1 MLKAY
6 IKKIWQKYSQGD
18 AREESYYSILEDL
31 LNEYAKFSKRNNVSI
46 TQLPKKTEAGSPDFR
61 IWDGSQQITGY
72 IEAKAPT
79 VKDLDEIAA
88 SEQLQRYL
96 KNFPNLILTNFLEF
110 KLYRNGELKDS
121 VLIGRQD
128 TLLRIGIKPPA
139 EHEQAFKN
147 LLDKFFSFSLPKD
160 YTAETLAHVL
170 ADKTRFLREEVVK
183 EEVKK
188 EKSSLTG
195 FYDAFKKYLIS
206 DLSMGGFVDLFSQTI
221 VYGLFAARMRA
232 GENFDRKHA
241 YDNIPKTIGILSELF
256 KFISL
261 GEVPE
266 QMKWGID
273 DIANVLSVVD
283 VKRIFSEYYHS
294 GKGKDPVVY
303 FYETF
308 LSIYNPNLRE
318 RRGVY
323 YTPEPVV
330 KYIVNSL
337 NEILKDKIN
346 IVGGLSDRR
355 VTVLDPAAG
364 TLSFITE
371 AVQCAI
377 KEFTEKYGE
386 GNKQKFIKEH
396 ILNDFYAF
404 ELMMAPYAIGH
415 IKFSFILE
423 EEGYTLTD
431 VERPNFYLTNTLE
444 MKTLEK
450 TNLPLMSALSEESH
464 LAEAVK
470 KDTPILVI
478 MGNPPYSVSS
488 MNKSDFIEEAMKVYK
503 EDVKNER
510 NIQPLSNDY
519 IKFIRF
525 AHWKID
531 QSKKGVIGMIT
542 DNSYLSGIIHR
553 GMRKKLLKSFDE
565 IYILNLHGNSRIGE
579 KTPEGNKDENVFDI
593 MQGVSISLFIK
604 SGEHKGLGKVYYQ
617 DVFGLREDKY
627 NFLGTHS
634 FRTTD
639 WKELNPIEP
648 YYFFVEKDFSMQEEY
663 DKFWKITEIFKIPS
677 SDVAT
682 HRDHFLIGFTS
693 GVNTHRDDFVIGFTK
708 EEVEQKMLTFTSDL
722 PDEIVREGL
731 NLKDTTDWKVEVARE
746 KVKKIDWRKHI
757 RQYAYRPFDI
767 RYICYLS
774 YLIDRDRIELMKNF
788 FEENLGI
795 ILRRT
800 AENTVNWRQ
809 VFICKDILDANYLSA
824 RTYVFSLYHYPSS
837 GKNHLFEESA
847 EQNNKLPNLN
857 PELIQKLN
865 ETYKTDVTPEQVFNY
880 IYSVLYSNIYR
891 EKYAE
896 FLKIDFPKVP
906 FTSDYNLFKK
916 MGELGKKL
924 VDLHLLSSSELYN
937 PISKFRGQGSG
948 MVEKVKYYGEEKR
961 VYINNDNYFDSV
973 EKEVFEYQIGGY
985 QVCDKWL
992 KDRKERILSLIEA
1005 EQYCKIVTAISKTL
1019 EIQQAIDSLY
1029 RDVELEVIKNA

>member
-1 MLKAY
+1 MLESY

-18 AREESYYSILEDL
+18 AREESYYSILENL
-31 LNEYAKFSKRNNVSI
+31 LNTYAKSSKRNNVYV
-46 TQLPKKTEAGSPDFR
+46 TTLPKKTEAGNPDFR
-61 IWDGSQQITGY
+61 IWDGSQEITGY

-79 VKDLDEIAA
+79 VTDLDRIAV
-88 SEQLQRYL
+88 SEQMKRYL
-96 KNFPNLILTNFLEF
+96 STFPNVILTNFLEF
-110 KLYRNGELKDS
+110 RLYRDSKLKDS
-121 VLIGRQD
+121 VSVARQD
-128 TLLRIGIKPPA
+128 TMIRVKAMPPV

-147 LLDKFFSFSLPKD
+147 LLDKFFSFSLPKS
-160 YTAETLAHVL
+160 YSAETLATEL
-170 ADKTRFLREEVVK
+170 AKRTGFLRDEIIK
-183 EEVKK
+183 EELK
-188 EKSSLTG
+188 EETILNKGSLTG
-195 FYDAFKKYLIS
+195 FYDAFRKYLIS

-232 GENFDRKHA
+232 GENFDRRHA
-241 YDNIPKTIGILSELF
+241 YNNIPKTIGILSELF
-256 KFISL
+256 EFISL
-261 GEVPE
+261 GKIPD
-266 QMKWGID
+266 QMKWTIE
-273 DIANVLSVVD
+273 DIANVLSAVD

-308 LSIYNPNLRE
+308 LATYNPDLRE

-346 IVGGLSDRR
+346 IEGGLSDRR

-371 AVQCAI
+371 TVQCAI

-431 VERPNFYLTNTLE
+431 VERPKFYLTNTLE

-450 TNLPLMSALSEESH
+450 TNLPLMSSLSEESH
-464 LAEAVK
+464 LAETVK

-488 MNKSDFIEEAMKVYK
+488 MNKSDFIKEAMKVYK
-503 EDVKNER
+503 EDVRSER
-510 NIQPLSNDY
+510 NIQPLSDDY

-542 DNSYLSGIIHR
+542 NNSYLSGIIHR
-553 GMRKKLLKSFDE
+553 GMRKKLLESFDE

-579 KTPEGNKDENVFDI
+579 KTPEGSKDENVFDI

-604 SGEHKGLGKVYYQ
+604 SGKHEGLGKVYYA
-617 DVFGLREDKY
+617 DVYGLREDKY
-627 NFLGTHS
+627 NFLDNHS
-634 FRTTD
+634 LRTTV
-639 WKELNPIEP
+639 WKELKPVEP
-648 YYFFVEKDFSMQEEY
+648 YYFFVGKDFSSQEKY
-663 DKFWKITEIFKIPS
+663 DKFISVTKIFVK
-677 SDVAT
+677 
-682 HRDHFLIGFTS
+682 FTS
-693 GVNTHRDDFVIGFTK
+693 GVKTRRDNFMVGFTK
-708 EEVEQKMLTFTSDL
+708 EEVEQKILTFTSDL

-731 NLKDTTDWKVEVARE
+731 NLKNTTDWKVEIARE
-746 KVKKIDWRKHI
+746 KVKKIDWRKYI
-757 RQYAYRPFDI
+757 RKYAYRAFDI
-767 RYICYLS
+767 RYVFYFPDIIERGDS
-774 YLIDRDRIELMKNF
+774 RIGLMQNF
-788 FEENLGI
+788 FEENLG
-795 ILRRT
+795 LVT
-800 AENTVNWRQ
+800 TRQ
-809 VFICKDILDANYLSA
+809 LSSERFCHALVSTEVSDMCFVSNKGKESGYL
-824 RTYVFSLYHYPSS
+824 FLLYLYPSS
-837 GKNHLFEESA
+837 NKNHLFEESA
-847 EQNNKLPNLN
+847 EQKEKSPNLN
-857 PELIQKLN
+857 SDLIKQLN
-865 ETYKTDVTPEQVFNY
+865 KTYKTNMTPEEIFYY
-880 IYSVLYSNIYR
+880 IYAVLYSNTYR
-891 EKYAE
+891 TKYAE

-906 FTSDYNLFKK
+906 FTSDYNLFIK

-924 VDLHLLSSSELYN
+924 VELHLLSSSELHN
-937 PISKFRGQGSG
+937 PISKFRGQDSG
-948 MVEKVKYYGEEKR
+948 MVEKVKYNEEDMR
-961 VYINNDNYFDSV
+961 VYINNDNYFDNV
-973 EKEVFEYQIGGY
+973 EKVVWEYQIGGY

-992 KDRKERILSLIEA
+992 KDRKGGILSLTET
-1005 EQYCKIVTAISKTL
+1005 EQYCKIVTVISKTL
-1019 EIQQAIDSLY
+1019 EIQQAIDNLYQSIEESL
-1029 RDVELEVIKNA
+1029 IQ

>member
-1 MLKAY
+1 MLESY

-31 LNEYAKFSKRNNVSI
+31 LNTYAKSSKRNNVYV
-46 TQLPKKTEAGSPDFR
+46 TTLPKKTEAGNPDFR

-79 VKDLDEIAA
+79 VTDLDKIAV
-88 SEQLQRYL
+88 SEQMKRYL
-96 KNFPNLILTNFLEF
+96 NTFPNVILTNFLEF
-110 KLYRNGELKDS
+110 RLYRDGKLRDS
-121 VLIGRQD
+121 VSVARQD
-128 TLLRIGIKPPA
+128 TMIRVKAMPPV

-147 LLDKFFSFSLPKD
+147 LLDKFFSFSLPKS
-160 YTAETLAHVL
+160 YSAETLATEL
-170 ADKTRFLREEVVK
+170 AKRTGFLRDEIIK
-183 EEVKK
+183 EELK
-188 EKSSLTG
+188 EETILNKGSLTG
-195 FYDAFKKYLIS
+195 FYEAFKKYLIS

-232 GENFDRKHA
+232 GENFDRRHA

-256 KFISL
+256 EFISL
-261 GEVPE
+261 GEIPD

-330 KYIVNSL
+330 TYIVNSL

-346 IVGGLSDRR
+346 IEGGLSDRR

-431 VERPNFYLTNTLE
+431 VERPKFYLTNTLE
-444 MKTLEK
+444 MKTLEE

-464 LAEAVK
+464 LAETVK

-503 EDVKNER
+503 EDVRSER
-510 NIQPLSNDY
+510 NIQPLSDDY

-531 QSKKGVIGMIT
+531 QSKKGIIGMIT
-542 DNSYLSGIIHR
+542 NNSYLSGLIHR
-553 GMRKKLLKSFDE
+553 GMRKKLLESFDE

-579 KTPEGNKDENVFDI
+579 KTPEGGKDENVFDI

-604 SGEHKGLGKVYYQ
+604 SGEHKGLGKVRYQ

-627 NFLGTHS
+627 NFLDNHS
-634 FRTTD
+634 FRTTV
-639 WKELNPIEP
+639 WKELKPTEP
-648 YYFFVEKDFSMQEEY
+648 YYFFVEKDFSLQEGY
-663 DKFWKITEIFKIPS
+663 DKFISVAKIFDK
-677 SDVAT
+677 
-682 HRDHFLIGFTS
+682 FTS
-693 GVNTHRDDFVIGFTK
+693 GVKTHRDDFVVGFTK
-708 EEVEQKMLTFTSDL
+708 EEVEQKMLTFTFDL

-731 NLKDTTDWKVEVARE
+731 NLKDTVDWNLSVARE
-746 KVKKIDWRKHI
+746 KVKKIDWIKYI
-757 RQYAYRPFDI
+757 RQYAYRPFDV
-767 RYICYLS
+767 RYICYLPD
-774 YLIDRDRIELMKNF
+774 LIDRDRWDLMQNF
-788 FEENLGI
+788 FEENLG
-795 ILRRT
+795 LVTTRQLSSERFCHAFVST
-800 AENTVNWRQ
+800 EVSDMCFVSNKGKENG
-809 VFICKDILDANYLSA
+809 
-824 RTYVFSLYHYPSS
+824 YVFPLYLYSS
-837 GKNHLFEESA
+837 SSDKNHLFEESA
-847 EQNNKLPNLN
+847 EKNERVSNLN
-857 PELIQKLN
+857 LELTSELN
-865 ETYKTDVTPEQVFNY
+865 EAYKTNVTPEEIFYY

-891 EKYAE
+891 EKYTE

-906 FTSDYNLFKK
+906 FTSDYGLFIK
-916 MGELGKKL
+916 MSELGNKL
-924 VDLHLLSSSELYN
+924 VDLHLLSSGELHN
-937 PISKFRGQGSG
+937 PISKFRGQGPG
-948 MVEKVKYYGEEKR
+948 IVEKVKYDEEDMR
-961 VYINNDNYFDSV
+961 VYINNSNYFDNV
-973 EKEVFEYQIGGY
+973 EKIIWEYQIGGY
-985 QVCDKWL
+985 QVCNKWL
-992 KDRKERILSLIEA
+992 KDRIKRILSLTET
-1005 EQYCKIVTAISKTL
+1005 EQYCKIVTAIAKTL
-1019 EIQQAIDSLY
+1019 EIQQVIDNLYQSIEESL
-1029 RDVELEVIKNA
+1029 IQ

>member
-1 MLKAY
+1 MLESY

-18 AREESYYSILEDL
+18 AREESYYSILENL
-31 LNEYAKFSKRNNVSI
+31 LNTYAKSSKRNNVYV
-46 TQLPKKTEAGSPDFR
+46 TTLPKKTEAGNPDFR
-61 IWDGSQQITGY
+61 IWDGSQEITGY
-72 IEAKAPT
+72 IEAKALT
-79 VKDLDEIAA
+79 VTDLDRIAV
-88 SEQLQRYL
+88 SEQMKRYL
-96 KNFPNLILTNFLEF
+96 STFPNVILTNFLEF
-110 KLYRNGELKDS
+110 RLYRDGKLIDS
-121 VLIGRQD
+121 VTVGRQD
-128 TLLRIGIKPPA
+128 TMIRVKAMPPV

-147 LLDKFFSFSLPKD
+147 LLDKFFSFSLPKS
-160 YTAETLAHVL
+160 YSAETLATEL
-170 ADKTRFLREEVVK
+170 AKRTGFLRDEIIK
-183 EEVKK
+183 EELK
-188 EKSSLTG
+188 EETILNKGSLTG
-195 FYDAFKKYLIS
+195 FYDAFRKYLIS

-256 KFISL
+256 EFISL
-261 GEVPE
+261 GKIPN
-266 QMKWGID
+266 QMKWTIE
-273 DIANVLSVVD
+273 DIANVLSAVD

-308 LSIYNPNLRE
+308 LSVYNPDLRE

-330 KYIVNSL
+330 TYIVNSL

-346 IVGGLSDRR
+346 IEGGLSDRR

-386 GNKQKFIKEH
+386 GSKQKFIKEH

-423 EEGYTLTD
+423 EEGYKLTED
-431 VERPNFYLTNTLE
+431 ERPKFYLTNTLE

-464 LAEAVK
+464 LAETVK

-503 EDVKNER
+503 EDVRSER
-510 NIQPLSNDY
+510 NIQPLSDDY

-531 QSKKGVIGMIT
+531 QNIKGVIGMIT
-542 DNSYLSGIIHR
+542 NNSYLSGLIHR
-553 GMRKKLLKSFDE
+553 GMRKKLLESFDE

-579 KTPEGNKDENVFDI
+579 KTPEGGKDENVFDI

-639 WKELNPIEP
+639 WKELNPTEP
-648 YYFFVEKDFSMQEEY
+648 YYFFVEKDFSLQEGY
-663 DKFWKITEIFKIPS
+663 DKFISVKKIFDKFS
-677 SDVAT
+677 SGT
-682 HRDHFLIGFTS
+682 GTRRDHFMVGFT
-693 GVNTHRDDFVIGFTK
+693 
-708 EEVEQKMLTFTSDL
+708 EEELEQRMLTFTSDL

-731 NLKDTTDWKVEVARE
+731 NLKDTRDWKVKVARE
-746 KVKKIDWRKHI
+746 KVKKINWRKYI
-757 RQYAYRPFDI
+757 RQYAYRPFDMK
-767 RYICYLS
+767 YIFYFPDIIERGDS
-774 YLIDRDRIELMKNF
+774 RIELMQNF
-788 FEENLGI
+788 FEDNLGLV
-795 ILRRT
+795 LRRT
-800 AENTVNWRQ
+800 AENTVDWRQ
-809 VFICKDILDANYLSA
+809 VFVSKHILDINFLSA
-824 RTYVFSLYHYPSS
+824 RTYLFPLYTYPSS
-837 GKNHLFEESA
+837 DKNHLFEETP
-847 EQNNKLPNLN
+847 EQKNKLPNLN

-865 ETYKTDVTPEQVFNY
+865 ETYKRDVTPEQIFYY
-880 IYSVLYSNIYR
+880 IYAVLYSNSYR

-896 FLKIDFPKVP
+896 FLKIDFPRVP
-906 FTSDYNLFKK
+906 FTLDYNLFIK

-937 PISKFRGQGSG
+937 PISKFRGQDSG
-948 MVEKVKYYGEEKR
+948 MVEKVKYNEEDMR
-961 VYINNDNYFDSV
+961 VHINNNNYFDSV

-985 QVCDKWL
+985 QVCNKWL
-992 KDRKERILSLIEA
+992 KDRKGRILLLTET
-1005 EQYCKIVTAISKTL
+1005 EQYCKIVTVISKTL
-1019 EIQQAIDSLY
+1019 EIQQAIDNLY
-1029 RDVELEVIKNA
+1029 QPIEKSIVIFKG

>member
-1 MLKAY
+1 MLESY

-18 AREESYYSILEDL
+18 AREESYYSILENL
-31 LNEYAKFSKRNNVSI
+31 LNTYAKSSKRNNVYV
-46 TQLPKKTEAGSPDFR
+46 TTLPKKTEAGNPDFR
-61 IWDGSQQITGY
+61 IWDGSQEITGY

-79 VKDLDEIAA
+79 VTDLDRIAV
-88 SEQLQRYL
+88 SEQMKRYL
-96 KNFPNLILTNFLEF
+96 STFPNVILTNFLDF
-110 KLYRNGELKDS
+110 RLYRYGKLIDS
-121 VLIGRQD
+121 VSVGRQD
-128 TLLRIGIKPPA
+128 TMIRVKAMPPV

-147 LLDKFFSFSLPKD
+147 LLDKFFFFSLPKS
-160 YTAETLAHVL
+160 YSAETLATEL
-170 ADKTRFLREEVVK
+170 AKRTGFLRDEIIK
-183 EEVKK
+183 EELK
-188 EKSSLTG
+188 EETILNKGSLTG

-232 GENFDRKHA
+232 GENFDRRHA

-256 KFISL
+256 EFISL
-261 GEVPE
+261 GKIPD
-266 QMKWGID
+266 QMKWTIE
-273 DIANVLSVVD
+273 DIANVLSAVD

-308 LSIYNPNLRE
+308 LSVYNPDLRE

-330 KYIVNSL
+330 TYIVNSL

-346 IVGGLSDRR
+346 IEGGLSDRR

-386 GNKQKFIKEH
+386 GSKQKFIKEH

-464 LAEAVK
+464 LAETVK

-503 EDVKNER
+503 EDVRTEKKYGVLED
-510 NIQPLSNDY
+510 DY

-542 DNSYLSGIIHR
+542 NNSYLSGIIHR
-553 GMRKKLLKSFDE
+553 GMRKKLLESFDE

-579 KTPEGNKDENVFDI
+579 KTPEGSKDENVFDI

-604 SGEHKGLGKVYYQ
+604 SGKHEGLGKVYYA
-617 DVFGLREDKY
+617 DVYGLREDKY

-639 WKELNPIEP
+639 WKELKPVEP
-648 YYFFVEKDFSMQEEY
+648 YYFFVEKDFSLQEGY
-663 DKFWKITEIFKIPS
+663 DKFWKVTEIFKE
-677 SDVAT
+677 
-682 HRDHFLIGFTS
+682 GGS
-693 GVNTHRDDFVIGFTK
+693 GVITRRDTLAVAFREDELKNRIMMFANLNFPDAIIAS
-708 EEVEQKMLTFTSDL
+708 TFK
-722 PDEIVREGL
+722 VG
-731 NLKDTTDWKVEVARE
+731 DTTEWNLSDARK
-746 KVKKIDWRKHI
+746 KVKSEKLQELIKEYH
-757 RQYAYRPFDI
+757 YRPWDF
-767 RYICYLS
+767 RYIYYSDSITSRTCKRWMKYL
-774 YLIDRDRIELMKNF
+774 LN
-788 FEENLGI
+788 ENLALITTRVITNIEEKGSFVSNTLGDIHI
-795 ILRRT
+795 ISGQSYFFPL
-800 AENTVNWRQ
+800 
-809 VFICKDILDANYLSA
+809 YL
-824 RTYVFSLYHYPSS
+824 YPSS
-837 GKNHLFEESA
+837 GKNHLYEESA
-847 EQNNKLPNLN
+847 EQKNKLPNLN

-865 ETYKTDVTPEQVFNY
+865 ETYKTDVTPEQIFYY
-880 IYSVLYSNIYR
+880 IYAVLYSNIYR

-896 FLKIDFPKVP
+896 FLKIDFPRVP
-906 FTSDYNLFKK
+906 FTLDYNLFIK

-924 VDLHLLSSSELYN
+924 VDLHLLLSSELHN
-937 PISKFRGQGSG
+937 PISKFRGQDSG
-948 MVEKVKYYGEEKR
+948 MVEKVKYSEEDMR
-961 VYINNDNYFDSV
+961 VYINNDNYFDNV
-973 EKEVFEYQIGGY
+973 EKVVWEYQIGGY

-992 KDRKERILSLIEA
+992 KDRKERILSLMET
-1005 EQYCKIVTAISKTL
+1005 EQYCKIVTAISKTI
-1019 EIQQAIDSLY
+1019 EIQQEIDNLY
-1029 RDVELEVIKNA
+1029 QDVEIEVIENA

>member
-1 MLKAY
+1 MLEAY
-6 IKKIWQKYSQGD
+6 IKKIWQKFNQGD

-31 LNEYAKFSKRNNVSI
+31 LTDYAKFSQRNNICV
-46 TQLPKKTEAGSPDFR
+46 TTLPKKTEAGNPDFR

-88 SEQLQRYL
+88 SEQLQRYR

-110 KLYRNGELKDS
+110 RLYRNGELKDS
-121 VLIGRQD
+121 ATVGRQD
-128 TLLRIGIKPPA
+128 TLVRIGIKPPA

-147 LLDKFFSFSLPKD
+147 LLFKFFSFTLPRD

-183 EEVKK
+183 EEAK
-188 EKSSLTG
+188 EKDSALTG
-195 FYDAFKKYLIS
+195 FYEAFKKYLIY
-206 DLSMGGFVDLFSQTI
+206 DLSIESFVDLFSQTI

-232 GENFDRKHA
+232 GNDFNRRHA
-241 YDNIPKTIGILSELF
+241 YDYIPKTIGILRELF
-256 KFISL
+256 TFVSI
-261 GEVPE
+261 GEAPRQLE
-266 QMKWGID
+266 LSID
-273 DIANVLSVVD
+273 DIASVLAVAD
-283 VKRIFSEYYHS
+283 VKSIFENYYHS

-308 LSIYNPNLRE
+308 LSTYNPEERE
-318 RRGVY
+318 KRGVY

-337 NEILKDKIN
+337 NEILETKMN
-346 IVGGLSDRR
+346 IEGGFSDRR

-386 GNKQKFIKEH
+386 GNKREFIKEH

-423 EEGYTLTD
+423 EEGYVLSEK
-431 VERPNFYLTNTLE
+431 ERPSFYLTNTLE
-444 MKTLEK
+444 MKTLET

-464 LAEAVK
+464 LADKVK

-488 MNKSDFIEEAMKVYK
+488 MNKSDFIEEAMKSYK
-503 EDVKNER
+503 EDVKDET
-510 NIQPLSNDY
+510 NIQPLSDDY

-531 QSKKGVIGMIT
+531 QSKIGIVGMIT
-542 DNSYLSGIIHR
+542 NNSYLSGLIHR
-553 GMRKKLLKSFDE
+553 GMREKLLESFDE
-565 IYILNLHGNSRIGE
+565 IYILNLHGSARIGE
-579 KTPEGNKDENVFDI
+579 KTPSGGKDENVFDI

-604 SGEHKGLGKVYYQ
+604 SGEHEGLGKVYYQ
-617 DVFGLREDKY
+617 DVFGVREDKY
-627 NFLGTHS
+627 EFLETHS
-634 FRTTD
+634 FKTTD
-639 WKELNPIEP
+639 WKELNPTEP

-663 DKFWKITEIFKIPS
+663 DKFVSVKEIFDRFASGVK
-677 SDVAT
+677 T
-682 HRDHFLIGFTS
+682 RRDNFMVGFT
-693 GVNTHRDDFVIGFTK
+693 R
-708 EEVEQKMLTFTSDL
+708 EEVEQKMTTFTSDL
-722 PDEIVREGL
+722 PDEIVTEGL
-731 NLKDTTDWKVEVARE
+731 NLKDTIDWKVNVARE
-746 KVKKIDWRKHI
+746 KVKKIDWRKYI

-767 RYICYLS
+767 RYVFYFPDIIERGDS
-774 YLIDRDRIELMKNF
+774 RIDLMQNF
-788 FEENLGI
+788 FEENLGLVTTRKEPEI
-795 ILRRT
+795 FGMPG
-800 AENTVNWRQ
+800 
-809 VFICKDILDANYLSA
+809 FICNHVGDIHLIGDQNY
-824 RTYVFSLYHYPSS
+824 FFPLYLYPSS
-837 GKNHLFEESA
+837 DKKLP
-847 EQNNKLPNLN
+847 EQNTLHKEDVEQNERAHNLN
-857 PELIQKLN
+857 PVLIEKLN
-865 ETYKTDVTPEQVFNY
+865 ETYKRDVAPEQTFYY

-891 EKYAE
+891 TKYAE
-896 FLKIDFPKVP
+896 FLKIDFPRVA
-906 FTSDYNLFKK
+906 FTSDYELFNK
-916 MGELGKKL
+916 MADLGSKL
-924 VDLHLLSSSELYN
+924 VDLHLLSSTELSN

-948 MVEKVKYYGEEKR
+948 VVEKVKYYGEEKR

-992 KDRKERILSLIEA
+992 KDRKGRALSLSET
-1005 EQYCKIVTAISKTL
+1005 EQYCKIVTAIAKTL
-1019 EIQQAIDSLY
+1019 KIQQAIDNLY
-1029 RDVELEVIKNA
+1029 QDLEKEVIKKSYG